1 MTILSPYTKKKH
13 AEAESTDFVQYM
25 FSGKI
30 TIPHYVTYLQQMLH
44 IYSTLEYLGEING
57 LFHDMQDI
65 KRARAIEADLREFD
79 VEINVPALPSTEK
92 YKNHLYKLH
101 YNGQG
106 KELLAHVYV
115 RHMGDLYGGKVI
127 AKRTPGSGFSYQFLD
142 RPAMIEVLTSKL
154 TMELLPE
161 ALSGF
166 DFCIDIF
173 NELTS
178 NIKEQENDNTS
189 RTPAD

>member
-1 MTILSPYTKKKH
+1 MTILSPYTKIKH
-13 AEAESTDFVQYM
+13 AEAESSDFVQYM
-25 FSGKI
+25 FSGNI
-30 TIPHYVTYLQQMLH
+30 TTKDYIVYLQQMHH
-44 IYSTLEYLGEING
+44 IYSTLEYFGEING

-65 KRARAIEADLREFD
+65 KRTRAIAADLKEFD
-79 VEINVPALPSTEK
+79 AEVIVPALPSIQK
-92 YKNHLYKLH
+92 YKDHLIKLH
-101 YNGQG
+101 YDGRG

-142 RPAMIEVLTSKL
+142 RPAMIDVLTSKL

-161 ALSGF
+161 ALLGF

-173 NELTS
+173 KELT
-178 NIKEQENDNTS
+178 NKIKENDTN
-189 RTPAD
+189 

>member
-1 MTILSPYTKKKH
+1 MTILSPYTKIKH
-13 AEAESTDFVQYM
+13 AEAESSDFVQYM

-30 TIPHYVTYLQQMLH
+30 TVEHYILYLQQMYH
-44 IYSTLEYLGEING
+44 IYNTLEYFGEING
-57 LFHDMQDI
+57 LFYDMQDI
-65 KRARAIEADLREFD
+65 KRSRAIAADLKEFD
-79 VEINVPALPSTEK
+79 AEVDAPALASTQR
-92 YKNHLYKLH
+92 YKDHLIKLH
-101 YNGQG
+101 YNGRG

-142 RPAMIEVLTSKL
+142 RPAMIDVLTSKL

-161 ALSGF
+161 ALLGF

-173 NELTS
+173 NELTGKIEEDDAS
-178 NIKEQENDNTS
+178 
-189 RTPAD
+189 